1 MTNNPNKTKLN
12 RWYFGGL
19 SSAGATFFTHPFE
32 TIKVT
37 LQTQQEGKLMIFKLT
52 RKIIQQ
58 QGFIAL
64 YNGLSASVLRQLF
77 YSTTR
82 YGLYDIG
89 KKALGNDIGFL
100 TKIVLAGS
108 SGLAGGKLSLPA
120 LYRIYRI

>member
-1 MTNNPNKTKLN
+1 MSNNPNKNKLS

-37 LQTQQEGKLMIFKLT
+37 LQTQQEGKLLIFKLT
-52 RKIIQQ
+52 RKIIRE
-58 QGFIAL
+58 QGFLAL

-89 KKALGNDIGFL
+89 KKALGNDISFI
-100 TKIVLAGS
+100 TKIILAGA
-108 SGLAGGKLSLPA
+108 SGATGGKIPTTCK
-120 LYRIYRI
+120 

>member
-1 MTNNPNKTKLN
+1 MSTKLN
-12 RWYFGGL
+12 KDKISRWYFGGL

-32 TIKVT
+32 TIKVA

-52 RKIIQQ
+52 RKIIRQ

-89 KKALGNDIGFL
+89 KKALGNDISFV
-100 TKIVLAGS
+100 TKIALAGV
-108 SGLAGGKLSLPA
+108 SGATGGK
-120 LYRIYRI
+120 I